1 MSRTSLSRRIPLL
14 MAGVAAIAVLLGALV
29 AWPLLRAAADSTAQR
44 TLSRTADLTAELL
57 QRTYAGEFEMGP
69 RGGVSARLEALLA
82 PQQVTAHVCSAVT
95 CVEASGLVVPAS
107 AVERPLR
114 ASDIE
119 AVTSG
124 GEVSDRRAGLSG
136 ASYVEGRPITD
147 GIGVL
152 LVQPAEVARDLSMPA
167 LGRLGMALAL
177 GLLVAV
183 VIGTWVARR
192 LTRPL
197 AQAAEAANAMSSGQR
212 DVRIDPQGPS
222 EVADIAIAL
231 NRLSAALN
239 ESEGRQREFFLTVSH
254 ELRTP
259 LTSVKG
265 YAEALADGVIP
276 PEDIP
281 AVAGVVR
288 SEADHLDRLV
298 ADLLDLARLGAADV
312 AVEPVDLDLAGL
324 GADAAAVW
332 AGRAARA
339 GVLFVDEVVRTPH
352 PVRTDPVRVRQII
365 DNLME
370 NALRVTGEGQPVV
383 LRVSSG
389 PGPQEFLLEV
399 RDGGPG
405 LSDDDLSVAFEP
417 GELHARYRGIRK
429 VGSGVGLALVARL
442 ADRLGGRA
450 KAGSAPEGGAAFLV
464 VLPDMPGADWASEV
478 SRPSTPAREPL
489 GAGPTSPQ

>member
-1 MSRTSLSRRIPLL
+1 M
-14 MAGVAAIAVLLGALV
+14 
-29 AWPLLRAAADSTAQR
+29 
-44 TLSRTADLTAELL
+44 
-57 QRTYAGEFEMGP
+57 
-69 RGGVSARLEALLA
+69 
-82 PQQVTAHVCSAVT
+82 
-95 CVEASGLVVPAS
+95 
-107 AVERPLR
+107 
-114 ASDIE
+114 
-119 AVTSG
+119 
-124 GEVSDRRAGLSG
+124 
-136 ASYVEGRPITD
+136 
-147 GIGVL
+147 L
-152 LVQPAEVARDLSMPA
+152 LVQPAEVARDLSLPA
-167 LGRLGMALAL
+167 LGRLAMALAL

-183 VIGTWVARR
+183 VIGYWVARR

-197 AQAAEAANAMSSGQR
+197 VQAAAAANAMSSGQR
-212 DVRIDPQGPS
+212 DVRVDPQGPS

-265 YAEALADGVIP
+265 YAEALADGVVP
-276 PEDIP
+276 PEDVP

-298 ADLLDLARLGAADV
+298 ADLLDLARLGAVDV

-324 GADAAAVW
+324 GADAAAAW

-339 GVLFVDEVVRTPH
+339 GVQFVDEVVRTPH

-370 NALRVTGEGQPVV
+370 NALRVTGEGRPVV
-383 LRVSSG
+383 LRMSAG
-389 PGPQEFLLEV
+389 PAPGEFLVEV

-405 LSDDDLSVAFEP
+405 LTEEDLAVAFEP
-417 GELHARYRGIRK
+417 GELHARYRGVRK

-442 ADRLGGRA
+442 AERLGGRA
-450 KAGSAPEGGAAFLV
+450 HAGSAPEGGAAFLV
-464 VLPDMPGADWASEV
+464 VLPDMPSEDGPGAV
-478 SRPSTPAREPL
+478 SWPSTPATEPQ
-489 GAGPTSPQ
+489 GAAPTTRQ

>member
-1 MSRTSLSRRIPLL
+1 M
-14 MAGVAAIAVLLGALV
+14 
-29 AWPLLRAAADSTAQR
+29 
-44 TLSRTADLTAELL
+44 
-57 QRTYAGEFEMGP
+57 
-69 RGGVSARLEALLA
+69 
-82 PQQVTAHVCSAVT
+82 
-95 CVEASGLVVPAS
+95 
-107 AVERPLR
+107 
-114 ASDIE
+114 
-119 AVTSG
+119 
-124 GEVSDRRAGLSG
+124 SDRRAGLSG
-136 ASYVEGRPITD
+136 ASYVQGRPVTD

-152 LVQPAEVARDLSMPA
+152 LVQPAEAARDLFMPA
-167 LGRLGMALAL
+167 LGRLAMALAL

-183 VIGTWVARR
+183 VIGYWVARR

-197 AQAAEAANAMSSGQR
+197 VQAAAAANAMSSGQR

-265 YAEALADGVIP
+265 YAEALADGVVP

-298 ADLLDLARLGAADV
+298 ADLLDLARLGAVDV

-339 GVLFVDEVVRTPH
+339 GVHFVDEVVRTPH

-370 NALRVTGEGQPVV
+370 NALRVTGEGAPVV
-383 LRVSSG
+383 LRMSSG
-389 PGPQEFLLEV
+389 PTPREFLVEV

-405 LSDDDLSVAFEP
+405 LTEDDLKVAFEP
-417 GELHARYRGIRK
+417 GELHARYRGVRK

-442 ADRLGGRA
+442 AERLGGRA
-450 KAGSAPEGGAAFLV
+450 QAGAAPEGGAAFLV
-464 VLPDMPGADWASEV
+464 VLPDMSAQDWADEV
-478 SRPSTPAREPL
+478 SWPSTPATEPQ

>member
-1 MSRTSLSRRIPLL
+1 MSRTSLSRRLPLV
-14 MAGVAAIAVLLGALV
+14 MAGVAAIAVLIGALV
-29 AWPLLRAAADSTAQR
+29 AWPLLRAAADTTAQR

-57 QRTYAGEFEMGP
+57 QRIYANQFSMGP
-69 RGGVSARLEALLA
+69 RAGVSAQLEALLA
-82 PQQVTAHVCSAVT
+82 PQQVTAYVVFPPSQ
-95 CVEASGLVVPAS
+95 VES
-107 AVERPLR
+107 PLR
-114 ASDIE
+114 PSDVQ

-136 ASYVEGRPITD
+136 ASYVQGRPVTD

-152 LVQPAEVARDLSMPA
+152 LVQPAGAARDLFMPA
-167 LGRLGMALAL
+167 LGRLAMALAL

-183 VIGTWVARR
+183 VIGYWVARR

-197 AQAAEAANAMSSGQR
+197 VQAAAAANAMSSGQR
-212 DVRIDPQGPS
+212 DVRVDPQGPS

-265 YAEALADGVIP
+265 YAEALADGVVP

-298 ADLLDLARLGAADV
+298 ADLLDLARLGAVDV

-339 GVLFVDEVVRTPH
+339 GVQFVDEVVRTPH

-365 DNLME
+365 DNLLE
-370 NALRVTGEGQPVV
+370 NALRVTGEGSPVV
-383 LRVSSG
+383 LRMSSG
-389 PGPQEFLLEV
+389 PMPHEFLVEV

-405 LSDDDLSVAFEP
+405 LTEDDLAVAFEP
-417 GELHARYRGIRK
+417 GELHARYRGVRK

-442 ADRLGGRA
+442 AERLGGRA
-450 KAGSAPEGGAAFLV
+450 QAGSAPEGGAAFLV
-464 VLPDMPGADWASEV
+464 VLPDMSAQTGSDEV
-478 SRPSTPAREPL
+478 SWPSTRATEPQ

>member
-1 MSRTSLSRRIPLL
+1 M
-14 MAGVAAIAVLLGALV
+14 
-29 AWPLLRAAADSTAQR
+29 
-44 TLSRTADLTAELL
+44 
-57 QRTYAGEFEMGP
+57 
-69 RGGVSARLEALLA
+69 
-82 PQQVTAHVCSAVT
+82 
-95 CVEASGLVVPAS
+95 
-107 AVERPLR
+107 
-114 ASDIE
+114 
-119 AVTSG
+119 TSG

-136 ASYVEGRPITD
+136 ASYVEGRPVTD

-167 LGRLGMALAL
+167 LGRLAMALAL

-183 VIGTWVARR
+183 VIGYWVARR

-197 AQAAEAANAMSSGQR
+197 VQAAAAANAMSSGQR

-265 YAEALADGVIP
+265 YAEALADGVVP

-370 NALRVTGEGQPVV
+370 NALRVTGEGAPVV
-383 LRVSSG
+383 LRVSAGPAPAGVPPRGARRRPGPHRRRPLRGVRARRAACPVPGHPQGRLRRG
-389 PGPQEFLLEV
+389 PGP
-399 RDGGPG
+399 GGP
-405 LSDDDLSVAFEP
+405 P
-417 GELHARYRGIRK
+417 GRAAGWPGAGRLGSRGWGGVPGGPARHAR
-429 VGSGVGLALVARL
+429 ART
-442 ADRLGGRA
+442 G
-450 KAGSAPEGGAAFLV
+450 
-464 VLPDMPGADWASEV
+464 
-478 SRPSTPAREPL
+478 PARS
-489 GAGPTSPQ
+489 AGRRPQPGNRKAQDPPARSDPHQDQHRPVGDHRGG

>member
-1 MSRTSLSRRIPLL
+1 
-14 MAGVAAIAVLLGALV
+14 MAGVAAIAVLIGALV

-44 TLSRTADLTAELL
+44 TLSRTADLTADLTAELL
-57 QRTYAGEFEMGP
+57 QRAAAGEFPGP
-69 RGGVSARLEALLA
+69 RSRVSAQLAALLA
-82 PQQVTAHVCSAVT
+82 PQQVTLHICEPSSCIEVGVRAVP
-95 CVEASGLVVPAS
+95 SS
-107 AVERPLR
+107 QVERPLR
-114 ASDIE
+114 PSDVQF
-119 AVTSG
+119 VTSG
-124 GEVSDRRAGLSG
+124 GSVSDRRAGLSG
-136 ASYVEGRPITD
+136 ASYVEGRPVTD
-147 GIGVL
+147 GFGVL
-152 LVQPAEVARDLSMPA
+152 LVQPAEVARDLSLPA
-167 LGRLGMALAL
+167 LGRLAMALAL

-183 VIGTWVARR
+183 IIGYWVARR

-197 AQAAEAANAMSSGQR
+197 VQAAAAANAMSSGQR
-212 DVRIDPQGPS
+212 DVRVDPQGPS

-265 YAEALADGVIP
+265 YAEALADGVVP
-276 PEDIP
+276 PEEIP

-298 ADLLDLARLGAADV
+298 ADLLDLARLGAVDV

-324 GADAAAVW
+324 GADAAAAW

-339 GVLFVDEVVRTPH
+339 GVQFVDEVVRTPH

-370 NALRVTGEGQPVV
+370 NALRVTGEGRPVV
-383 LRVSSG
+383 LRMSAG
-389 PGPQEFLLEV
+389 PAPGEFLVEV

-405 LSDDDLSVAFEP
+405 LTEEDLAVAFEP
-417 GELHARYRGIRK
+417 GELHARYRGVRK

-442 ADRLGGRA
+442 AERLGGRA
-450 KAGSAPEGGAAFLV
+450 HAGSAPEGGAAFLV
-464 VLPDMPGADWASEV
+464 VLPDMPSEDGPGAV
-478 SRPSTPAREPL
+478 SWPSTPATEPQ
-489 GAGPTSPQ
+489 GAAPTTRQ

>member
-1 MSRTSLSRRIPLL
+1 
-14 MAGVAAIAVLLGALV
+14 
-29 AWPLLRAAADSTAQR
+29 
-44 TLSRTADLTAELL
+44 
-57 QRTYAGEFEMGP
+57 MGP
-69 RGGVSARLEALLA
+69 RAGVSAQLEALLA
-82 PQQVTAHVCSAVT
+82 PQQVTAYVVFPPSQ
-95 CVEASGLVVPAS
+95 VES
-107 AVERPLR
+107 PLR
-114 ASDIE
+114 ASDVQ

-136 ASYVEGRPITD
+136 ASYVQGRPVTD

-152 LVQPAEVARDLSMPA
+152 LVQPAGAARDLFMPA
-167 LGRLGMALAL
+167 LGRLAMALAL

-183 VIGTWVARR
+183 VIGYWVARR

-197 AQAAEAANAMSSGQR
+197 VQAAAAANAMSSGQR
-212 DVRIDPQGPS
+212 DVRVDPQGPS

-265 YAEALADGVIP
+265 YAEALADGVVP

-298 ADLLDLARLGAADV
+298 ADLLDLARLGAVDV

-339 GVLFVDEVVRTPH
+339 GVQFVDEVVRTPH

-365 DNLME
+365 DNLLE
-370 NALRVTGEGQPVV
+370 NALRVTGEGSPVV
-383 LRVSSG
+383 LRMSSG
-389 PGPQEFLLEV
+389 PTPGEFLVEV

-405 LSDDDLSVAFEP
+405 LTEDDL
-417 GELHARYRGIRK
+417 
-429 VGSGVGLALVARL
+429 
-442 ADRLGGRA
+442 
-450 KAGSAPEGGAAFLV
+450 EGGL
-464 VLPDMPGADWASEV
+464 
-478 SRPSTPAREPL
+478 RTR
-489 GAGPTSPQ
+489 

>member
-1 MSRTSLSRRIPLL
+1 MSRTSLSRRLPLV
-14 MAGVAAIAVLLGALV
+14 MAGVAAIAVLIGALV

-57 QRTYAGEFEMGP
+57 QRIYANEFSMGP
-69 RGGVSARLEALLA
+69 RGGVSGQLAALLA
-82 PQQVTAHVCSAVT
+82 PQQVDAY
-95 CVEASGLVVPAS
+95 VVFPTS
-107 AVERPLR
+107 AVEKPLR
-114 ASDIE
+114 ASDVQ

-136 ASYVEGRPITD
+136 ASYVQGRPVAA

-152 LVQPAEVARDLSMPA
+152 LVQPAEAARDLFMPA
-167 LGRLGMALAL
+167 LGRLAMALAL

-183 VIGTWVARR
+183 AIGTWVARR

-197 AQAAEAANAMSSGQR
+197 AQAAAAANAMSSGQR

-265 YAEALADGVIP
+265 YAEALADGVVP

-298 ADLLDLARLGAADV
+298 ADLLDLARLGAVDV

-339 GVLFVDEVVRTPH
+339 GVRFVDEVERTPFQ
-352 PVRTDPVRVRQII
+352 VRTDPVRVRQII

-370 NALRVTGEGQPVV
+370 NALRVTGEGAPVV
-383 LRVSSG
+383 LRMSSG
-389 PGPQEFLLEV
+389 PTPHEFLVEV

-405 LSDDDLSVAFEP
+405 LSEDDLQVAFEP
-417 GELHARYRGIRK
+417 GELHARYRGVRK

-442 ADRLGGRA
+442 AERLGGRA
-450 KAGSAPEGGAAFLV
+450 RAGAAPEGGAAFLV
-464 VLPDMPGADWASEV
+464 VLPDMAAKEGSGEV
-478 SRPSTPAREPL
+478 SRPSTRATEPQ
-489 GAGPTSPQ
+489 AAAPTSPQ

>member
-14 MAGVAAIAVLLGALV
+14 MAGVAAIAVLIGALV
-29 AWPLLRAAADSTAQR
+29 YWPLLRAAADSTAQR

-57 QRTYAGEFEMGP
+57 QRSFAGEFSGP
-69 RGGVSARLEALLA
+69 RGVNARLEALLE
-82 PQQVTAHVCSAVT
+82 PQQVTPYICDALRCGDA
-95 CVEASGLVVPAS
+95 AGMVVAAS

-114 ASDIE
+114 ASDVQT
-119 AVTSG
+119 VTSG

-136 ASYVEGRPITD
+136 ASYVEGRPVAE

-152 LVQPAEVARDLSMPA
+152 LVQPSAVARDLNMPA
-167 LGRLGMALAL
+167 LGRLAMALAL

-183 VIGTWVARR
+183 VIGYWVARR

-197 AQAAEAANAMSSGQR
+197 VQAAAAANAMSSGQR
-212 DVRIDPQGPS
+212 DVRIDPEGPS

-265 YAEALADGVIP
+265 YAEALADGVVP
-276 PEDIP
+276 PEDVP

-298 ADLLDLARLGAADV
+298 ADLLDLARLGAVDV
-312 AVEPVDLDLAGL
+312 AVEPVDLDLADL
-324 GADAAAVW
+324 GADAAALW
-332 AGRAARA
+332 ADRAART
-339 GVLFVDEVVRTPH
+339 GVRFVDEVARTPH

-370 NALRVTGEGQPVV
+370 NALRVTGEGAPVV
-383 LRVSSG
+383 LRIAAG
-389 PGPQEFLLEV
+389 PTPGEFLVEV

-405 LSDDDLSVAFEP
+405 LTPDDLTVAFEP
-417 GELHARYRGIRK
+417 GELHARYRGVRK

-442 ADRLGGRA
+442 AERLGGHAR
-450 KAGSAPEGGAAFLV
+450 AGSAPEGGAAFLV
-464 VLPDMPGADWASEV
+464 VLPDSPVVVGTGAV
-478 SRPSTPAREPL
+478 NRPSTPATEPR
-489 GAGPTSPQ
+489 GAAPTTPS

>member
-1 MSRTSLSRRIPLL
+1 MSRTSLSRRLPLL
-14 MAGVAAIAVLLGALV
+14 MAGVATIAVLLGALV

-44 TLSRTADLTAELL
+44 TLSRTADLTAELF
-57 QRTYAGEFEMGP
+57 QGVAAGEVSGP
-69 RGGVSARLEALLA
+69 RGVSTRLEALLD
-82 PQQVTAHVCSAVT
+82 PQQVTLYVCDELRCA
-95 CVEASGLVVPAS
+95 APDGGLVPAA

-114 ASDIE
+114 ASDVQT
-119 AVTSG
+119 VTSG

-136 ASYVEGRPITD
+136 ASYVEGRPVTQD
-147 GIGVL
+147 IGVL
-152 LVQPAEVARDLSMPA
+152 LVQPAAVARDLSMPA
-167 LGRLGMALAL
+167 LGRLAMALAL

-183 VIGTWVARR
+183 AIGYWAARR

-197 AQAAEAANAMSSGQR
+197 VQAAAAANAMSSGQR
-212 DVRIDPQGPS
+212 DVRIDPEGPS

-231 NRLSAALN
+231 NRLAAALN

-265 YAEALADGVIP
+265 YAEALADGVVP
-276 PEDIP
+276 AEDIP

-298 ADLLDLARLGAADV
+298 ADLLDLARLGAVDV
-312 AVEPVDLDLAGL
+312 GVEPVDLDLAVL
-324 GADAAAVW
+324 GTDAAAVW
-332 AGRAARA
+332 ADRAARS
-339 GVLFVDEVVRTPH
+339 GVRFVDEVDRTPH

-370 NALRVTGEGQPVV
+370 NALRVTGEGSPVV
-383 LRVSSG
+383 LRISAG
-389 PGPQEFLLEV
+389 PTPQQFLVEV

-405 LSDDDLSVAFEP
+405 LSHDDLSVAFEP

-442 ADRLGGRA
+442 AERLGGRA
-450 KAGSAPEGGAAFLV
+450 HAGSAPEGGAAFLV
-464 VLPDMPGADWASEV
+464 VLPDHPAQATEV
-478 SRPSTPAREPL
+478 SRQSTPAREPQ
-489 GAGPTSPQ
+489 GAGPTSPG